1 MEDERIV
8 DLYWERSEAAIT
20 ETSEKYGRFCYS
32 IAYNI
37 LTSTEDSEECTND
50 TWLAA
55 WRSMPPHRPN
65 FLRAFLGKITRNL
78 AWDRYDYHHAKKRNR
93 DLDQIMS
100 ELGEFEAVG
109 ESVEEAYQAGE
120 TARLISDFLRGLP
133 AEQRQVFLRRY
144 WYCDSISEVA
154 KLFAM
159 SESKVKSM
167 LFRIRNQMR
176 QYLAKEGITV

>member
-20 ETSEKYGRFCYS
+20 ETSDKYGRFCYS
-32 IAYNI
+32 IAYHI
-37 LTSTEDSEECTND
+37 LTSSEDSEECTND

-55 WRSMPPHRPN
+55 WRSMPPHRPG

-93 DLDQIMS
+93 ELDQILS
-100 ELGEFEAVG
+100 ELGELEHVG
-109 ESVEEAYQAGE
+109 ESVEETYQAGE
-120 TARLISDFLRGLP
+120 TARIIGDFLRGLG
-133 AEQRQVFLRRY
+133 AEQRQVFVRRY
-144 WYCDSISEVA
+144 WYCDSIAEVSA
-154 KLFAM
+154 AFGM

-167 LFRIRNQMR
+167 LFRIRNQLR
-176 QYLAKEGITV
+176 QYLAKEGIIV